1 MIIKQF
7 IYVSITS
14 CFSAITYLIISNYL
28 DNIISPIYSNAIGL
42 MIDVLLDFFFQSYIF
57 IQKILFDYDLIKRF
71 ITLKIITLLVS
82 QVLFVIYYKF
92 LYNPKIKNLYIRIL
106 ISILIFI
113 FLIFPLSKYYVFTP
127 LNI

>member
-57 IQKILFDYDLIKRF
+57 IQKILFDYDLIKLF
-71 ITLKIITLLVS
+71 ITLKIITILVS
-82 QVLFVIYYKF
+82 QVLFVVYYKF

-113 FLIFPLSKYYVFTP
+113 FLIFPLSKYYVF
-127 LNI
+127 NIN